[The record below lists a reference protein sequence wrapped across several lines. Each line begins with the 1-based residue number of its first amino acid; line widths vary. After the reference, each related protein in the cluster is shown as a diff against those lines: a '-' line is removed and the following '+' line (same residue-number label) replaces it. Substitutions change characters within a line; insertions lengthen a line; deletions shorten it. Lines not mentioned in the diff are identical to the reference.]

1 MICSTIQRL
10 NWLSFFFA
18 CDDGAEGG
26 LFPRG
31 RGGAGLGPA
40 KGSVLGGLHVLL
52 FHSSLAHRESGRG
65 DLERAGGHHLMV
77 ARRET
82 QSLQDSEDSSAR
94 SAMSV

>member
-1 MICSTIQRL
+1 MM
-10 NWLSFFFA
+10 A
-18 CDDGAEGG
+18 AEGG

-52 FHSSLAHRESGRG
+52 FHSSLAHRESGRR

-77 ARRET
+77 AQRET
-82 QSLQDSEDSSAR
+82 PSLQDSEDSSAR